1 MFWTA
6 IALGFL
12 GSLHCAAMC
21 GPLTLAL
28 PAIGHTRGSRVFG
41 RLVYN
46 LGRVITYCLLGAIFG
61 LIGLTFALAG
71 LQRWTS
77 ILAGVSIVAGCVAGV
92 RGLRGAPILRAIG
105 PVRTALGRLL
115 GQRTVGSAF
124 AFGLLN
130 GLLPCGLVYVACAGA
145 VASGSLISAIS
156 YMAGFGLG
164 TVPMMFG
171 ISTVGTLFH
180 QGLRMRFQ
188 KMIPVFLMVVA
199 GLLILR
205 GMALGIPF
213 ISPQLAAGAHC
224 PACH

>member
-1 MFWTA
+1 
-6 IALGFL
+6 
-12 GSLHCAAMC
+12 
-21 GPLTLAL
+21 
-28 PAIGHTRGSRVFG
+28 
-41 RLVYN
+41 
-46 LGRVITYCLLGAIFG
+46 
-61 LIGLTFALAG
+61 
-71 LQRWTS
+71 
-77 ILAGVSIVAGCVAGV
+77 
-92 RGLRGAPILRAIG
+92 
-105 PVRTALGRLL
+105 
-115 GQRTVGSAF
+115 QRTVGSAF